1 MAFSGETGIPPSS
14 LGIIHDQPASAEA
27 IRAAEH
33 DMLVDV
39 TYHNRFVHSASVRQV
54 AELAVMVRD
63 GLHQPPAGINRLSV
77 QFVDPEFRSLS
88 AQADAVQKLAAD
100 MPNLAQWDVLLE
112 QVFDADQV
120 ARIKS
125 AQRRA
130 EGRSLI
136 DQLVQVNKPYADE
149 E

>member
-1 MAFSGETGIPPSS
+1 
-14 LGIIHDQPASAEA
+14 
-27 IRAAEH
+27 
-33 DMLVDV
+33 
-39 TYHNRFVHSASVRQV
+39 
-54 AELAVMVRD
+54 MVRD
-63 GLHQPPAGINRLSV
+63 GLHQPPVGINRLSV

>member
-1 MAFSGETGIPPSS
+1 M
-14 LGIIHDQPASAEA
+14 
-27 IRAAEH
+27 
-33 DMLVDV
+33 
-39 TYHNRFVHSASVRQV
+39 
-54 AELAVMVRD
+54 
-63 GLHQPPAGINRLSV
+63 
-77 QFVDPEFRSLS
+77 
-88 AQADAVQKLAAD
+88 
-100 MPNLAQWDVLLE
+100 LLE

-120 ARIKS
+120 VRIKS